1 MKWTGAYRV
10 NANEVDL
17 NNIVSA
23 SSLLKYMQDA
33 ATSEMEEDGPSYD
46 SLMEQGLSFVLS
58 RIRISSYTPLHTH
71 DRLEVQSWACESR
84 GAQFNRCY
92 RVLRD
97 GIIVAEGVSVWALVG
112 LRDRKL
118 HRVTEFD
125 FHYRQ
130 DDMLE
135 LDLPAR
141 FRIPEDAALV
151 LNGERTVEYADAD
164 MNGHMNNPV
173 PGHPLLLPGNGD
185 EGPAGDLHGDL
196 LPVGGAPGGEH
207 QVLRRSGGRRVV
219 CADGAGERPGQ
230 RRGRD
235 PAGAAGLTAE
245 RETDDGRRDGL

>member
-1 MKWTGAYRV
+1 MKWSGEYRV
-10 NANEVDL
+10 NANEVDQ
-17 NNIVSA
+17 NNIVSV

-33 ATSEMEEDGPSYD
+33 ATSAMEEDGPSYD

-58 RIRISSYTPLHTH
+58 RIRISAYTPLHTH
-71 DRLEVQSWACESR
+71 DRLEAQSWACESR

-112 LRDRKL
+112 LHDRKL

-141 FRIPEDAALV
+141 FRIPESVNLV
-151 LNGERTVEYADAD
+151 LNGERTVEYADVD
-164 MNGHMNNPV
+164 MNGHMNNTRYPDILCSFL
-173 PGHPLLLPGNGD
+173 GT
-185 EGPAGDLHGDL
+185 EMK
-196 LPVGGAPGGEH
+196 
-207 QVLRRSGGRRVV
+207 
-219 CADGAGERPGQ
+219 GQ
-230 RRGRD
+230 RVISMGISFLSEA
-235 PAGAAGLTAE
+235 PLGETIKYYAGQNDDVWYVRSVRENGQTNVEAEILTE
-245 RETDDGRRDGL
+245 PLE